1 MVFLLEDLALL
12 SIVCVGGETGSTS
25 IHGLLV
31 VTENRFCPGHLYPRT
46 L

>member
-1 MVFLLEDLALL
+1 MVFLLEYLALL
-12 SIVCVGGETGSTS
+12 SIVCVGGDTGSTS

-31 VTENRFCPGHLYPRT
+31 VTENGFCPGRLHLRT